1 MKEKQKFYF
10 SEEIEVTDSKNLI
23 WQFITPE
30 HDETIAQLKI
40 KGETAELL
48 SFRLSSFFNFIVGV
62 VPTEYSIK
70 VFTQWLNKYYS
81 EKDIAV
87 KIEELREE
95 LFTSYGNHITKM
107 LADKQSKNEVL
118 LDLESI
124 HKFFDQLLRIFMS
137 QMIHGCSKTKHWS
150 LITDSILSIN
160 NKIVSDL
167 LLIGKD
173 FEGFRG
179 NLLQLDYKRRDVHIF
194 LDQLMDPQISLSHKF
209 DRLENVARMLWPY
222 MQHRED
228 YLKLHEILKI
238 NAKAFKNSPDYVP
251 IVNSLNSIL
260 EYGNNS
266 EFKYIKFLINYYYNY
281 VLDGKKLFHLE
292 SSENSVVLNAKNDL
306 LQFIYNPKEYNEP
319 KFILEGPTDLTHS
332 FIHDFFTNPSI
343 KKASNDKITLSA
355 IDDYKAFYTRQRKI
369 ITTYAVT
376 RHMQRMRDQNDPI
389 K

>member
-10 SEEIEVTDSKNLI
+10 SQKIEVTDPKNLI

-30 HDETIAQLKI
+30 HDETIAELKI
-40 KGETAELL
+40 KGQTAELL
-48 SFRLSSFFNFIVGV
+48 SFRLDVFFNFIVGV

-70 VFTQWLNKYYS
+70 EFTQWLNKYYS
-81 EKDIAV
+81 ETDIAI

-95 LFTSYGNHITKM
+95 LFTSYSNHITKIINE
-107 LADKQSKNEVL
+107 KESKNDVL
-118 LDLESI
+118 LALESI
-124 HKFFDQLLRIFMS
+124 HKSFNLLLRAFMS
-137 QMIHGCSKTKHWS
+137 QMISGCFKTKHWS

-173 FEGFRG
+173 FKGFRG
-179 NLLQLDYKRRDVHIF
+179 NLLQLDYDRRDVHIF
-194 LDQLMDPQISLSHKF
+194 LDELMNLQIPLSYKF
-209 DRLENVARMLWPY
+209 DRLDNVARMLWPY

-238 NAKAFKNSPDYVP
+238 NAEAFKNSPDYFP
-251 IVNSLNSIL
+251 IVNSLDTIL
-260 EYGNNS
+260 KYGNNS
-266 EFKYIKFLINYYYNY
+266 EFRYIKFMVNYYYNY
-281 VLDGKKLFHLE
+281 VLDGKKLFYLE
-292 SSENSVVLNAKNDL
+292 GSENSVVLNAKNDL
-306 LQFIYNPKEYNEP
+306 LKFIYNPNFHKDP

-343 KKASNDKITLSA
+343 NKASNDKIILSA
-355 IDDYKAFYTRQRKI
+355 IDYYKAFYTRQRRL
-369 ITTYAVT
+369 ITKSAVT
-376 RHMQRMRDQNDPI
+376 KHMQRMRDQNDPI